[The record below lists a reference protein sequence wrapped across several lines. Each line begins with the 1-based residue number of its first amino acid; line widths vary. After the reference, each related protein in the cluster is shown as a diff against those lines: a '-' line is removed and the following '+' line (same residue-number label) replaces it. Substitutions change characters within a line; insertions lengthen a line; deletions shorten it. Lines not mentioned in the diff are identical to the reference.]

1 VAAMTVEGGAAG
13 FAKIAAE
20 LIAATF
26 DDGAAR

>member
-1 VAAMTVEGGAAG
+1 MTAEGGVAG
-13 FAKIAAE
+13 FVRVAAE